1 MEKLIEFQKQVEAI
15 KKDSKNPFFK
25 SSYFD
30 INSLLSAIKPT
41 LNELGLVLLQPL
53 SHYGDKPALR
63 TILLDGNKELIN
75 DLIVLPELQDPQKMG
90 SAITYY
96 RRYAIQS
103 LLALQ
108 AEDDD
113 GNLASGN
120 EVKQDYGKEN
130 VIPKMLSGMARA
142 VEIDNKKK
150 DIKIFLDTNT
160 PNKLET
166 KEDYKNACLDAFGIE
181 LKPDN
186 YDEILKVIN
195 NN

>member
-15 KKDSKNPFFK
+15 KKDAKNPFFK

-53 SHYGDKPALR
+53 THYGEKPALR

-75 DLIVLPELQDPQKMG
+75 DLIILPELSDPQKMG

-113 GNLASGN
+113 GNLASGK
-120 EVKQDYGKEN
+120 ELKDYGKEN
-130 VIPKMLSGMARA
+130 VIPKMVSGMARA
-142 VEIDNKKK
+142 VNVENKKK
-150 DIKIFLDTNT
+150 DIKIFIDNNS
-160 PNKLET
+160 PIKPET
-166 KEDYKNACLDAFGIE
+166 KEDYENACLDQFGIE
-181 LKPDN
+181 LKPEN
-186 YDEILKVIN
+186 FDEILKVIN

>member
-41 LNELGLVLLQPL
+41 LNDLGLVLLQPL
-53 SHYGDKPALR
+53 THYEGKPALR
-63 TILLDGNKELIN
+63 TILLDGDKELIN
-75 DLIVLPELQDPQKMG
+75 DLITLPELSDPQKMG

-103 LLALQ
+103 LLVLQ

-113 GNLASGN
+113 GNLASG
-120 EVKQDYGKEN
+120 KQDYGKEN
-130 VIPKMLSGMARA
+130 VIPKMETGLKRA
-142 VEIDNKKK
+142 VTIETKKK
-150 DIKIFLDTNT
+150 DIKTFLDANS
-160 PNKLET
+160 PKKLET
-166 KEDYKNACLDAFGIE
+166 KEDYESSCLDAFGIE
-181 LKPDN
+181 LKPEN
-186 YDEILKVIN
+186 YDDILNIIN
-195 NN
+195 L

>member
-41 LNELGLVLLQPL
+41 LNDLGLVLLQPL
-53 SHYGDKPALR
+53 THYEGKPALR
-63 TILLDGNKELIN
+63 TILLDGDKELIN
-75 DLIVLPELQDPQKMG
+75 DLITLPELSDPQKMG

-113 GNLASGN
+113 GNLASG
-120 EVKQDYGKEN
+120 KQDYGKEN
-130 VIPKMLSGMARA
+130 VIPKMESGIKRA
-142 VEIDNKKK
+142 VAIEAKKK
-150 DIKIFLDTNT
+150 DIKTFLDSNS
-160 PNKLET
+160 PSKLET
-166 KEDYKNACLDAFGIE
+166 KEDYENACLETFGII
-181 LKPDN
+181 LKPEN
-186 YDEILKVIN
+186 YDDILTLIN
-195 NN
+195 L